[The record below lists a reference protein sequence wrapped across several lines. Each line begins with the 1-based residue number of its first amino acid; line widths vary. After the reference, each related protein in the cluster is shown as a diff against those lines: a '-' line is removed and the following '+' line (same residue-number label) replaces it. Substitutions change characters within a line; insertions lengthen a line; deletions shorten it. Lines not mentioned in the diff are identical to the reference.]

1 MLNSIH
7 AAVLVAALLPSM
19 VVAAPHQGN
28 RAGAGQQ
35 NGGMSC
41 MQGQQQQQGQQQ
53 GQQQQGNNAAANG
66 KAIYMITNDKEN
78 AVVALPIGQD
88 GTLSKGTVTKTGGC
102 GSVAVNAMGQPA
114 TPDALVGQ
122 SALTMA
128 GNVSRSREKRVF
140 IKNTTN
146 N

>member
-1 MLNSIH
+1 MYNSIKT
-7 AAVLVAALLPSM
+7 AVLAAALLPSM
-19 VVAAPHQGN
+19 VVAAPHGGN

-41 MQGQQQQQGQQQ
+41 MQGQQQAQQQQQGQQQ
-53 GQQQQGNNAAANG
+53 GGKAVANG

-88 GTLSKGTVTKTGGC
+88 GQLSKGTVTKTC
-102 GSVAVNAMGQPA
+102 GAGSIAVDADGKPA

-128 GNVSRSREKRVF
+128 GNVSRPRQIE
-140 IKNTTN
+140 
-146 N
+146 